1 LAGERDNTN
10 KNNDTVDGS
19 SISLNAWK
27 ILAILSCISIM
38 VLYAET
44 MLIPAIPHLIDDFNI
59 NYGTSSWILSSYLI
73 SGAISVPVA
82 GKLSDMYG
90 RKKILLLVLTIYTV
104 GVVGGAVSTDI
115 YSMLISRT
123 IQGIGMSVFPIV
135 FAIVQDQFPRNKIA
149 IAQGTL
155 ASMFAFGSILGLVVG
170 GNIIEYLG
178 WRATFYSVIPVALLL
193 IIIIIKYV
201 SVKESSQILIQ
212 QQKSFND
219 YEKRNSVE
227 DSMDKEKK
235 LTKSM
240 KEKVIANYNSVARL
254 DIKGIIFLAI
264 TVTSFLSA
272 LTLAQSS
279 GNIGSQEISPAYWQL
294 VVLTFL
300 AFASLA
306 TFIVVEKKSLSPII
320 DFKLIAKRPIVI
332 SNIIVII
339 WGFCTF
345 AIFQTIPIL
354 VQSPVQVGG
363 LGGNTVDAA
372 NIQLP
377 FAITSLIFGPTSGF
391 IISKIGSSKVTL
403 VGAIVTTCGLFA
415 TLVLHTDAIQLAA
428 NLAVT
433 GVGLSL
439 LNVGQLNINSTS
451 VSPRFI
457 GASLGINTLLRYIGS
472 AIGPAVAGM
481 LMQTH
486 PTVISTTDGISKNFP
501 SSESYEFIFI
511 VTLVLAAITV
521 LLCMKILHNKKNKT
535 VTMAGA

>member
-1 LAGERDNTN
+1 
-10 KNNDTVDGS
+10 
-19 SISLNAWK
+19 
-27 ILAILSCISIM
+27 M

-219 YEKRNSVE
+219 YE
-227 DSMDKEKK
+227 
-235 LTKSM
+235 
-240 KEKVIANYNSVARL
+240 
-254 DIKGIIFLAI
+254 
-264 TVTSFLSA
+264 
-272 LTLAQSS
+272 
-279 GNIGSQEISPAYWQL
+279 
-294 VVLTFL
+294 
-300 AFASLA
+300 
-306 TFIVVEKKSLSPII
+306 
-320 DFKLIAKRPIVI
+320 
-332 SNIIVII
+332 
-339 WGFCTF
+339 
-345 AIFQTIPIL
+345 
-354 VQSPVQVGG
+354 
-363 LGGNTVDAA
+363 
-372 NIQLP
+372 
-377 FAITSLIFGPTSGF
+377 
-391 IISKIGSSKVTL
+391 
-403 VGAIVTTCGLFA
+403 
-415 TLVLHTDAIQLAA
+415 
-428 NLAVT
+428 
-433 GVGLSL
+433 
-439 LNVGQLNINSTS
+439 
-451 VSPRFI
+451 
-457 GASLGINTLLRYIGS
+457 
-472 AIGPAVAGM
+472 
-481 LMQTH
+481 
-486 PTVISTTDGISKNFP
+486 
-501 SSESYEFIFI
+501 
-511 VTLVLAAITV
+511 
-521 LLCMKILHNKKNKT
+521 
-535 VTMAGA
+535 